1 MGLYTELPDTI
12 QEVDVII
19 AGGGT
24 AGCII
29 ASRLADADPDLSILV
44 IEGGPNNRNEPLI
57 VHPAFFFANL
67 APGTKTV
74 DFYASNKSEFLA
86 NRELVVPA
94 ASVLGGG
101 SSVNFSVYSRAQR
114 TDFDSWSTPGW
125 SADELLPYMRKFE
138 TYYGPGA
145 KELHGAEGPVIIS
158 SGTNR
163 ATRVEDDFFTA
174 LKAVGYPEIEDLG
187 DLDSCN
193 GAQRAVRFVAPDGMR
208 QDTAHSYLHPRLED
222 GKHPNLHVVVEAK
235 VERVILDDKRAT
247 GVVYKSTGSEA
258 RSIKARKMV
267 VVSSG
272 AFGSPAILERSGI
285 GNPQILKRAGV
296 EPIVENAGVGHG
308 YEDHQLIGYPYKSN
322 LNPDETH
329 DAINGGR
336 FDMENTETR
345 KLLGWNAADI
355 TCKLRPTESDV
366 AALGPEFQEVWE
378 KEWKHNENKPL
389 VVMVAYNAFPGVPI
403 GLPVAQYFGHNIFS
417 PYPSSR
423 GHVHITG
430 PSLNDK
436 LDFESGFFGDAGG
449 NDVKKCRWAYKV
461 QREIARRRSVYRG
474 EVAQGHPPF
483 ATGSKAACIDTAEAL
498 PVTIPNIEYTPEDD
512 ATIDQWLRENIV
524 TTWHSLGTCKMG
536 GPDKLGVVDP
546 SLSVHGVKA
555 LKVADL
561 SIAPG
566 NIGAHTANTA
576 YVIGEKAADMIIR
589 ELSVANSLGQT

>member
-1 MGLYTELPDTI
+1 MGLCTQLPDTI

-29 ASRLADADPDLSILV
+29 ASRLADADPNLIVLV
-44 IEGGPNNRNEPLI
+44 IEGGPDNRNNPLI

-67 APGTKTV
+67 APGTKTIA
-74 DFYASNKSEFLA
+74 FHASKKSEFLA
-86 NRELVVPA
+86 DRELVVPTT
-94 ASVLGGG
+94 SVLGGG
-101 SSVNFSVYSRAQR
+101 SSVNFSLYSRAQR
-114 TDFDSWSTPGW
+114 TDLDSWSVPGW
-125 SADELLPYMRKFE
+125 SADELLPYMKKLE
-138 TYYGPGA
+138 TYHGPGA
-145 KELHGAEGPVIIS
+145 KELHGSDGPVIIS
-158 SGTNR
+158 SGTHR
-163 ATRVEDDFFTA
+163 ALE
-174 LKAVGYPEIEDLG
+174 AVGYPEVEDLG

-193 GAQRAVRFVAPDGMR
+193 GAMRAMRFVGPDGLR
-208 QDTAHSYLHPRLED
+208 QDAAHSYLHPRLEG

-247 GVVYKSTGSEA
+247 GVVYRSSSASAGSEA
-258 RSIKARKMV
+258 RSVKARRMV

-272 AFGSPAILERSGI
+272 AFGTPAILERSGI
-285 GNPQILKRAGV
+285 GNPQILKQAGV
-296 EPIVENAGVGHG
+296 KPVVELAGVGDG
-308 YEDHQLIGYPYKSN
+308 YEDHHLMGYPYKSS

-336 FDMENTETR
+336 FDMENPETR

-366 AALGPEFQEVWE
+366 AALGPEFQKAWE

-389 VVMVAYNAFPGVPI
+389 IVMAAYNAFPGVPI

-417 PYPSSR
+417 PYPASR

-430 PSLNDK
+430 PSLDDK
-436 LDFESGFFGDAGG
+436 LDFDSGFFGDAGG
-449 NDVKKCRWAYKV
+449 ND
-461 QREIARRRSVYRG
+461 REIARRRSVYRG
-474 EVAQGHPPF
+474 EVPQGHPPF
-483 ATGSKAACIDTAEAL
+483 AANSDAACIDIAEAL
-498 PVTIPNIEYTPEDD
+498 PETIPNIQYTPEDD
-512 ATIDQWLRENIV
+512 ATIDQWLRENIM

-536 GPDKLGVVDP
+536 EPDKLGVVDS
-546 SLSVHGVKA
+546 SLGVYGVQA

-576 YVIGEKAADMIIR
+576 YVIGEKAADIIIH
-589 ELSVANSLGQT
+589 ELGLAH